1 MEAGDIVPADARIL
15 KSNSLQVNQS
25 ALIGE
30 SLPVDKVS
38 SHNAENVPLS
48 EQSNMIFKGT
58 FVTRGNSNAIVVSI
72 GSKTEIGKI
81 SELVKTAKPVATP
94 LEIHIEKFSSKLI
107 FLSLIL
113 LAIVFLIGLANSFPF
128 LAILETSISLG
139 VAAIPEG
146 LPGCGNNF
154 PSIWNVK
161 NGQKKCVGQK
171 VNGSGNAWGLPM

>member
-72 GSKTEIGKI
+72 GSKT
-81 SELVKTAKPVATP
+81 
-94 LEIHIEKFSSKLI
+94 
-107 FLSLIL
+107 
-113 LAIVFLIGLANSFPF
+113 
-128 LAILETSISLG
+128 
-139 VAAIPEG
+139 
-146 LPGCGNNF
+146 
-154 PSIWNVK
+154 
-161 NGQKKCVGQK
+161 
-171 VNGSGNAWGLPM
+171 